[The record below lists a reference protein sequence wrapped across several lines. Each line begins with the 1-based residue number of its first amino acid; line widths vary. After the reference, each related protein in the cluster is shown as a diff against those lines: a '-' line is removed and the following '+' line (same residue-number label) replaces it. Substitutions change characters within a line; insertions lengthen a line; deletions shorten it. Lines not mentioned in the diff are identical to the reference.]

1 MSQEKG
7 RERLGAEVRGIARD
21 LPERPSL
28 EHLKSQAKD
37 LLEGVRSGAPEALE
51 RVRQGLP
58 AARNASDAKIA
69 QSQPALHDAQ
79 SVIAREYGF
88 ASWAELKA
96 GVESAAG
103 ATGALSPE
111 SLRALLARVAST
123 PPPAEVQQSLLEA
136 SSLQLPPIALPAEL
150 PVVPLRNTLLAVGA
164 TAPLMIGRASS
175 LAALDAAQKAD
186 RRIALFGQKEEL
198 DEAPGS
204 ASLHPVGCVGAVHAL
219 FPVPGQPLCWL
230 VVKALRWVSLAQLT
244 SEQPYLRARVE
255 RFEVEESSTDE
266 TRLLE
271 QELRQRVRSFTATL
285 PDGERLQKLTDGMS
299 ALQLADASINNVPC
313 SVEARAAY
321 AAQRD
326 LTSRL
331 RQVIALLSQRP

>member
-7 RERLGAEVRGIARD
+7 REQGSTVREARKE

-51 RVRQGLP
+51 RVRHTLP
-58 AARNASDAKIA
+58 AARNANAAKIA
-69 QSQPALHDAQ
+69 QLQLALHDAQ

-96 GVESAAG
+96 AVERVAAAG

-136 SSLQLPPIALPAEL
+136 SSLELQPLLLPAEL

-164 TAPLMIGRASS
+164 VAPLLIGRASS
-175 LAALDAAQKAD
+175 LAALDAAQRDNA
-186 RRIALFGQKEEL
+186 RIALFGQKEEL

-219 FPVPGQPLCWL
+219 FPVPGQQMRWL
-230 VVKALRWVSLAQLT
+230 VVKALQWVSLAQLT
-244 SEQPYLRARVE
+244 SVQPYLRARVE
-255 RFEVEESSTDE
+255 RFEVDERTSDE
-266 TRLLE
+266 TRQLE

-285 PDGERLQKLTDGMS
+285 PDGDRLQKLTDGMS
-299 ALQLADASINNVPC
+299 ALQLADACINNLPC
-313 SVEARAAY
+313 SLEARATY

-331 RQVIALLSQRP
+331 RHVIALFP